1 MQRDQAQR
9 KIRRG
14 RPVTLSC
21 EDRREAIFAALEAV
35 HAERGLDGATMEA
48 IAARAGMSKRT
59 LYTAF
64 ASRSTLFRAYID
76 KVANGFIR
84 PLPDSDT
91 ALPIAERL
99 ERVLSQGRHQ
109 GYGLPLEILRAFVA
123 QVPRAPDIGRD
134 LVQTLMRRD
143 MCILKAEL
151 ERGLARGE
159 IAVED
164 TTDAALLLLDMVRP
178 WPLESLLDPDCLAT
192 PEALATRQ
200 KLAIKVFL
208 KGLQS

>member
-1 MQRDQAQR
+1 MQHDQAQS

-14 RPVTLSC
+14 RPVTRSC

-35 HAERGLDGATMEA
+35 HADCGLDGATMEA

-64 ASRSTLFRAYID
+64 SSRSALFRAYID

-84 PLPDSDT
+84 PLPDGDT

-109 GYGLPLEILRAFVA
+109 GYGLPLEILRAFMA
-123 QVPRAPDIGRD
+123 QVPHAPDIGRD

-143 MCILKAEL
+143 MSILKVEL
-151 ERGLARGE
+151 DRGLGRGE
-159 IAVED
+159 ITVAD

-178 WPLESLLDPDCLAT
+178 WPLESLLDPGCLAT
-192 PEALATRQ
+192 SEGLAARQ
-200 KLAIKVFL
+200 KLAIRVFL
-208 KGLQS
+208 NGLKP

>member
-1 MQRDQAQR
+1 MQHDQAQS
-9 KIRRG
+9 KTRRG
-14 RPVTLSC
+14 RPVTCSC

-35 HAERGLDGATMEA
+35 HADCGLEGATMEA
-48 IAARAGMSKRT
+48 IASRAGMSKRT

-64 ASRSTLFRAYID
+64 ASRSALFRAYID

-99 ERVLSQGRHQ
+99 ERLLLQGRHH

-123 QVPRAPDIGRD
+123 EVPRAPENGRD

-143 MCILKAEL
+143 MLILKTEL
-151 ERGLARGE
+151 DRGLGRGE
-159 IAVED
+159 IAVTD
-164 TTDAALLLLDMVRP
+164 TTAAALLLFDMLRP
-178 WPLESLLDPDCLAT
+178 WPLESLLDPGCLVT
-192 PEALATRQ
+192 PEGLEARQ
-200 KLAIKVFL
+200 KLAIQVFL
-208 KGLQS
+208 NGIAS